1 MSQGS
6 GQEPVGTS
14 QTTPAGAQQI
24 GPPES
29 PSVGLR
35 RSLIRLI
42 VLIVLLIVILA
53 LIKLGFSRISG
64 IHGLAGA
71 SSYEVYVDIPV
82 TLLFA
87 VLIVFAFADTI
98 YWNLRLR
105 LPHPEA
111 SSVRSVFR
119 VIGIVAAIVAVTASF
134 ISATAAAALGALAG
148 IVVGLA
154 TQQVLSQALAGI
166 FLSTS
171 RPFKVADRVNAG
183 GQEGLVVDVTSLFT
197 VLDTE
202 QARVYIPNNTV
213 LTNVIKQYKQQ
224 KP

>member
-1 MSQGS
+1 MSQS
-6 GQEPVGTS
+6 GGQPTSVG
-14 QTTPAGAQQI
+14 QTMQTDAQQI
-24 GPPES
+24 GPSES

-42 VLIVLLIVILA
+42 VLIVVLIVILA
-53 LIKLGFSRISG
+53 LIKFGFTRVSG
-64 IHGLAGA
+64 VHGFAGA
-71 SSYEVYVDIPV
+71 PSYEVYVDIPV

-98 YWNLRLR
+98 YWNLRLK

-119 VIGIVAAIVAVTASF
+119 IIGIVAAIVAVTASF

-148 IVVGLA
+148 IVVGLS

-183 GQEGLVVDVTSLFT
+183 GQEGLVVDITSLFT

-202 QARVYIPNNTV
+202 QAKVYIPNNTV

>member
-1 MSQGS
+1 MSHS
-6 GQEPVGTS
+6 GGQPTS
-14 QTTPAGAQQI
+14 VVQTMQTDAQQI
-24 GPPES
+24 GPSES

-42 VLIVLLIVILA
+42 VLIVVLIVILA
-53 LIKLGFSRISG
+53 LIKFGFTRVSG
-64 IHGLAGA
+64 VHGFAGA
-71 SSYEVYVDIPV
+71 PSYEVYVDIPV

-98 YWNLRLR
+98 YWNLRLK

-119 VIGIVAAIVAVTASF
+119 IIGIVAAIVAVTASF

-148 IVVGLA
+148 IVVGLS

-183 GQEGLVVDVTSLFT
+183 GQEGLVVDITSLFT

-202 QARVYIPNNTV
+202 QAKVYIPNNTV